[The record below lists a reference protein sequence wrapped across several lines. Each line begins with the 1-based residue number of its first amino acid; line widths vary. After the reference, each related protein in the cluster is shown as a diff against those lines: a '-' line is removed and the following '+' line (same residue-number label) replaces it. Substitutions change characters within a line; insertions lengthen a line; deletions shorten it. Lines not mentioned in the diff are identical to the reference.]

1 MNKQTLY
8 IILIILLFNFLLLNI
23 FKLQKGIKDIRC
35 KTDKLKNMK
44 INNNNNNNPKGFI
57 EPNSFEKISK
67 TDNNNG
73 FGFSNVYQIMNDIAE
88 LVPIDINKIY
98 PSLVKFE
105 SKVNQVKHI

>member
-35 KTDKLKNMK
+35 KTDKLKELSLT
-44 INNNNNNNPKGFI
+44 PKGFI

-73 FGFSNVYQIMNDIAE
+73 FGFSNIYQIMNDIAE

>member
-35 KTDKLKNMK
+35 KTDKLKELSL
-44 INNNNNNNPKGFI
+44 IPKGFI

>member
-8 IILIILLFNFLLLNI
+8 IILVILLFNFLLLNI

-35 KTDKLKNMK
+35 KTDKLKELST
-44 INNNNNNNPKGFI
+44 IPIGDI
-57 EPNSFEKISK
+57 ESNSFKKISK

-73 FGFSNVYQIMNDIAE
+73 FGFSNVYQIMNDISE
-88 LVPIDINKIY
+88 LVPIDVNKIY

-105 SKVNQVKHI
+105 SKVNQVKNI

>member
-8 IILIILLFNFLLLNI
+8 IILVILLFNFLLLNI

-35 KTDKLKNMK
+35 KTYKLKNMK
-44 INNNNNNNPKGFI
+44 INNNPRGFI

-98 PSLVKFE
+98 PSIDKFE
-105 SKVNQVKHI
+105 SKVNQVKNI

>member
-8 IILIILLFNFLLLNI
+8 IILVILLFNFLLLNI

-35 KTDKLKNMK
+35 KTDKLKHMK
-44 INNNNNNNPKGFI
+44 TNNNPKGFI
-57 EPNSFEKISK
+57 ESNSFEKISK

-73 FGFSNVYQIMNDIAE
+73 FGFSNVYQIMNDISE

-98 PSLVKFE
+98 SSIDKFE